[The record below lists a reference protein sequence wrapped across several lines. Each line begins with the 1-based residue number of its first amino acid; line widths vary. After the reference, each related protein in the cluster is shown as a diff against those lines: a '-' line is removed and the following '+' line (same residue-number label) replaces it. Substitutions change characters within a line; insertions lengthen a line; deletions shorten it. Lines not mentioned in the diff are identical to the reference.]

1 MYSGNK
7 FCDVEINQVRFDLF
21 LELNKMDNT

>member
-7 FCDVEINQVRFDLF
+7 FCDLEINQVRFDLF
-21 LELNKMDNT
+21 LDLNKMDNT